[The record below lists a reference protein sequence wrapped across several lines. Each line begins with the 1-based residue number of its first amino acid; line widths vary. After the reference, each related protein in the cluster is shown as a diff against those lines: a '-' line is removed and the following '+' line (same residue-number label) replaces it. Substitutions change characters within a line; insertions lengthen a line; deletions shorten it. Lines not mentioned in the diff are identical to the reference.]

1 MTQFKEKAGKDKE
14 KASIG
19 LYSYPVLM
27 AADILLYDA
36 THVPVGDDQ
45 KQHLE
50 LCRDIAQKFK
60 NDFDVENFLHVPEPL
75 IQKEFSRIMSLKDG
89 SKKMSKS
96 ELSDLSRINLTDD
109 KDQIINKIKKA
120 KTDPLPLP
128 TTIEELNKRPEAK
141 NLIGIYT
148 SLKESTLE
156 KSIKE
161 FSGKNFSEFKEN
173 LSQVL
178 VDKIIP
184 ITAEIKKL
192 LNEKKYLDK
201 ILLDGSKKAD
211 EIASEKVKKIHE
223 IVGF

>member
-1 MTQFKEKAGKDKE
+1 
-14 KASIG
+14 
-19 LYSYPVLM
+19 
-27 AADILLYDA
+27 
-36 THVPVGDDQ
+36 
-45 KQHLE
+45 
-50 LCRDIAQKFK
+50 
-60 NDFDVENFLHVPEPL
+60 
-75 IQKEFSRIMSLKDG
+75 MSLKDG
-89 SKKMSKS
+89 LKKMSKS

-128 TTIEELNKRPEAK
+128 TTIDELDKRPEAK
-141 NLIGIYT
+141 NLIGIYA
-148 SLKESTLE
+148 SLTDSTLE

-184 ITAEIKKL
+184 ITVEIKKL
-192 LNEKKYLDK
+192 LNEKKYLDT
-201 ILLDGSKKAD
+201 ILLEGSKKAD
-211 EIASEKVKKIHE
+211 KIASEKVKKIHE